1 MKIKNKKLM
10 ISAWIL
16 GGVLLASGTA
26 ALVSGLTAEKPIVQA
41 EIVANVEGEIA
52 ASYAFG
58 AEFSIPGCTINVGGT
73 EYPASATLKM
83 PSGAVVKSGSTL
95 LSQSGIYTLEYCA
108 VVDGIPYIKVY
119 TFEVAG
125 RTVQY
130 SGANTQVYYGNYNKY
145 EANSDGL
152 IVRLENGDALTF
164 TQLFDM
170 ESLDKSMT
178 IVKGFVTPDVQ
189 GVADFETL
197 EFIFTDSE
205 DPEITLTVLGN
216 FSGNV
221 KAYGMTYFTAA
232 GNGQVQCGLEAEG
245 KLHVNNGL
253 GAMVQHS
260 FVAQNTGEYFGAK
273 DPTPAAPDEKQF
285 TVCYD
290 DATKQVWT
298 GGKFVSDLDDADY
311 YSSFWLGFPSGK
323 ARLSVKGRNYA
334 GLTANFCL
342 TEVLGVDLTKDGYT
356 DTEAPVIK
364 VDNKYEVMPNA
375 KVGGTYPVSAATAYD
390 EVDGARDVSVS
401 VWYDYTSDSAV
412 MLNVAD
418 GKFKTDKVGNY
429 AIVYESTDGS
439 GNVAREILW
448 VKAIAN
454 VPALKIEN
462 IAEFSSIKVGEWL
475 TIPEPT
481 VSGGSGEAVWSA
493 TIRNGN
499 ERYAVTEGGFRPE
512 KTGVWT
518 IEYVA
523 SDYIGNE
530 AKLSFEI
537 NVEANPYP
545 VLVEE
550 PILPVVMICGSS
562 YYIPELYVN
571 DYTSGSLNRKLCT
584 VEVTDASGVK
594 TYAAGD
600 MFQPTVTNSGDHVTF
615 VFKADGIASEPYS
628 VPAIEAWKWDDTLG
642 MNLLHTE
649 EYLYGTGFEVQADY
663 RIEDKTGIR
672 ITATEKSEK
681 NGFRFANPQNAE
693 QFSVEFI
700 TIVGES
706 GFTGMEVVLTDSEN
720 PEISI
725 TATLAKADGKTALT
739 VDGVTVLLNNDFDSR
754 MTETFVIGYN
764 NNSFVINGTT
774 AMAVAHTDQ
783 GEAFDGFPSGR
794 AYFDLNMLNAEVGAA
809 YMLYQING
817 AQVSNILD
825 TIQPTVAIMGDY
837 GGMYS
842 LGDTYEFAR
851 AVGCDIHAPMV
862 SISMTVK
869 APNGSVVTAT
879 DGTLLENVVPSKVYQ
894 AKLSEYG
901 TYTVLYTAKEEGWE
915 TNNSFSL
922 SYIFYVMDEIPPT
935 IEFIGEFQTTAK
947 LGDTLSIPD
956 FAVSDNHSAAE
967 NITVIKT
974 VYNPLGKLIMLSGDT
989 NGVICQY
996 VGEYEFRIMVVD
1008 EAGNTTLYR
1017 AIVTV
1022 TE

>member
-1 MKIKNKKLM
+1 MKRKNKKLI

-16 GGVLLASGTA
+16 GGVFFASGA
-26 ALVSGLTAEKPIVQA
+26 VALASGLTAEKPVAQA

-58 AEFSIPGCTINVGGT
+58 TEFSIPACTINVGGV
-73 EYPASATLKM
+73 EYVASATLKM
-83 PSGAVVKSGSTL
+83 PSGSVVKSGSTKL
-95 LSQSGIYTLEYCA
+95 LESGIYTLEYCA
-108 VVDGIPYIKVY
+108 VVDGKPYVKAY

-170 ESLDKSMT
+170 SSLNKSMT

-205 DPEITLTVLGN
+205 NPDITLTVLGN

-232 GNGQVQCGLEAEG
+232 GNGQIQCGLEAEG

-290 DATKQVWT
+290 EATKQVWA

-342 TEVLGVDLTKDGYT
+342 TEVLGVDLTQDGYT
-356 DTEAPVIK
+356 DTEAPVIT
-364 VDNKYEVMPNA
+364 VDNEYETMPNA
-375 KVGGTYPVSAATAYD
+375 KVGGKYPVSAATAYD

-401 VWYDYTSDSAV
+401 VWYDYTSDTAV

-418 GKFKTDKVGNY
+418 GKFKTDKAGNY
-429 AIVYESTDGS
+429 AIVYEAKDSS
-439 GNVAREILW
+439 GNIAREILW
-448 VKAIAN
+448 VKAVSD
-454 VPALKIEN
+454 VPVLKLEQNTAITPV
-462 IAEFSSIKVGEWL
+462 KVGEWL

-481 VSGGSGEAVWSA
+481 VSGGSGESVWAA
-493 TIRNGN
+493 TVKKDGVS
-499 ERYAVTEGGFRPE
+499 YAVTEGGFRPE
-512 KTGVWT
+512 KAGAWT
-518 IEYVA
+518 VEYVA
-523 SDYIGNE
+523 SDYIGST
-530 AKLSFEI
+530 ATLSYDVMIAE
-537 NVEANPYP
+537 NPNPVFVDAP
-545 VLVEE
+545 VL
-550 PILPVVMICGSS
+550 PIVMVCGSA
-562 YYIPELYVN
+562 YKVPELYVN
-571 DYTSGSLNRKLCT
+571 DYTSGALKRKLCT
-584 VEVTDASGVK
+584 VEITDANGTK
-594 TYAAGD
+594 TYSAGEE
-600 MFQPTVTNSGDHVTF
+600 FRPTVANSGDEVTF
-615 VFKADGIASEPYS
+615 VFKSGNAASEPFK
-628 VPAIEAWKWDDTLG
+628 VPAIEVWEWDDTLG

-649 EYLYGTGFEVQADY
+649 KYLYGTGFEVQADY
-663 RIEDKTGIR
+663 KVGDTTGIR
-672 ITATEKSEK
+672 VTATEKMEK

-693 QFSVEFI
+693 QFSVVFK
-700 TIVGES
+700 TIVGAS
-706 GFTGMEVVLTDSEN
+706 GFTGMEVVLTDSED
-720 PEISI
+720 PTISI
-725 TATLAKADGKTALT
+725 AATLMKADGKTALT

-754 MTETFVIGYN
+754 TNETFEIGYS

-774 AMAVAHTDQ
+774 AMSVTSTTD
-783 GEAFDGFPSGR
+783 GKPFDGFPSGR
-794 AYFDLNMLNAEVGAA
+794 AYFDLNMLNAEEGAG
-809 YMLYQING
+809 YMLYLING
-817 AQVSNILD
+817 AQVSNIFD
-825 TIQPTVAIMGDY
+825 TFQPTVAILGDY

-842 LGDTYEFAR
+842 IGDTYAFAR

-862 SISMTVK
+862 SVLMTVK
-869 APNGSVVTAT
+869 APDGSIVTAT
-879 DGTLLENVVPSKVYQ
+879 DGTLLENVVPSKTYTAQ
-894 AKLSEYG
+894 LSMYG
-901 TYTVLYTAKEEGWE
+901 TYTVSYTAREEGWE
-915 TNNSFSL
+915 TQNAFSL
-922 SYIFYVMDEIPPT
+922 SYIFYVMDEVAPT
-935 IEFIGEFQTTAK
+935 ITFAGEFQTTAK
-947 LGDTLSIPD
+947 IGDTLSIPE
-956 FAVSDNHSAAE
+956 FTVSDNHSAAE
-967 NITVIKT
+967 NITVVKT
-974 VYNPLGKLIMLSGDT
+974 VYNPLGKLILLSGDT
-989 NGVICQY
+989 NALVCQY
-996 VGEYEFRIMVVD
+996 AGEYEFRILVVD
-1008 EAGNTTLYR
+1008 EAGNTTLHR
-1017 AIVTV
+1017 AVVTV